1 MEDIGQKISAL
12 LNSPD
17 GMNQLKTLAQ
27 GLLSNNSAES
37 QKSNDEQQSE
47 GFSLPDNILNN
58 MENIGGIMRI
68 MNLLGKEQRD
78 SRIELLLA
86 LKPHLSVERA
96 ARVDKAVSILKVARI
111 IPLLREEGLLDS
123 LGF

>member
-1 MEDIGQKISAL
+1 MEDIGEKISAL

-17 GMNQLKTLAQ
+17 GMERLKTLAE
-27 GLLSNNSAES
+27 GLLSNSSTTEYEE
-37 QKSNDEQQSE
+37 KSTQQSNSI
-47 GFSLPDNILNN
+47 SLPDNILQN

-68 MNLLGKEQRD
+68 VNVLSKEQKD

-86 LKPHLSVERA
+86 LKPHLSNERA
-96 ARVDKAVSILKVARI
+96 DRIDKAVSILKVARI
-111 IPLLREEGLLDS
+111 LPILRDEGLLDS